1 MKYITK
7 DDVEQ
12 MIDLLEGNRKL
23 SEADLKSFIYD
34 MRMGILKDRWDED
47 SFHGEKYNELRER
60 IEELEDENTELQER
74 IDDLQ

>member
-1 MKYITK
+1 MRSITK

-12 MIDLLEGNRKL
+12 MLDLLEGTRKL

-47 SFHGEKYNELRER
+47 SFHGEKYDELRER
-60 IEELEDENTELQER
+60 IEELEDENTELKEE
-74 IDDLQ
+74 IDDLR